1 MVADCDFGRRVRENF
16 AMTVYASGEAARA
29 TRRRGE
35 SNGASFWL
43 TSFLGANRYFAGADR
58 APPDN
63 EKIYPMA
70 FLVEQD
76 PGCTVQA
83 HFHQADQFQVVV
95 GGAARLGT
103 HDVTDVAVHFSN
115 RFSAY
120 GPIRASERGVH
131 YFTLRNGW
139 DPGARYMPGARE
151 ELRQRRSAPHREAV
165 AGPVP
170 PASRTELAAIDGVQ
184 CAAVM
189 KMEADGLGAW
199 RYRLPPGGR
208 AAGPDPAVGR
218 GQTWLV
224 VGDALERGAEERL
237 PGFSCLF
244 VYPSEAP
251 LELVAGAD
259 GAELL
264 CMQYP
269 RR

>member
-1 MVADCDFGRRVRENF
+1 
-16 AMTVYASGEAARA
+16 MTVCASGDIARA

-35 SNGASFWL
+35 SNKAGFWL
-43 TSFLGANRYFAGADR
+43 TSFLGANRYFSGDDS
-58 APPDN
+58 APPDA

-76 PGCTVQA
+76 AGSTVQA

-103 HDVTDVAVHFSN
+103 HDVTDVAVHFTN

-120 GPIRASERGVH
+120 GPIRASERGVN

-151 ELRQRRSAPHREAV
+151 ELRSRRTAPHREAV

-170 PASRTELAAIDGVQ
+170 PASPVELAAVDGVT
-184 CAAVM
+184 CEPVM
-189 KMEADGLGAW
+189 QVAADGLGAW
-199 RYRLPPGGR
+199 RYRLSPGAR
-208 AAGPDPAVGR
+208 AAGPDPAGGR

-224 VGDALERGAEERL
+224 VGGALERDAGEKL

-244 VYPSEAP
+244 VYPTEAP